1 MNQHVPKKA
10 ESRRVV
16 IARIPPA
23 DATRAASRRRGPQ
36 VALVVGQ
43 DEHNGLL
50 LVRVWQYQKL
60 TLRWARAVHVV
71 PVENVLR
78 DATPREAALGFPVT

>member
-1 MNQHVPKKA
+1 M
-10 ESRRVV
+10 
-16 IARIPPA
+16 
-23 DATRAASRRRGPQ
+23 
-36 VALVVGQ
+36 GQ